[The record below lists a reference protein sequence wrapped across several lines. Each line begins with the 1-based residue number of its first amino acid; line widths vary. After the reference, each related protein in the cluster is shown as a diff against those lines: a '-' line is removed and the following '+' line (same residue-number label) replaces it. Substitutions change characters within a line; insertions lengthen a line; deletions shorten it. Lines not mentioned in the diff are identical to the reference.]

1 MKKLIKF
8 KQEFLEKI
16 LDGSKTQTMRLPV
29 SRVDVA
35 EEDIV
40 IALFPNGE
48 EIPLK
53 ITKVGYKS
61 FKSINDEDAKR
72 EGFSNAEEKKII
84 KLKVISDDSELEDD
98 ESLEEFLVN
107 FLNDEFYKD
116 ALTFE
121 RVINDD

>member
-29 SRVDVA
+29 SRVDVH
-35 EEDIV
+35 ENDTV

-48 EIPLK
+48 EIPLR

-61 FKSINDEDAKR
+61 FKSINDEDAER
-72 EGFSNAEEKKII
+72 EGFSNAEELKKCLKDIYQEYRVEDFMRFYYYRFEVI
-84 KLKVISDDSELEDD
+84 K
-98 ESLEEFLVN
+98 
-107 FLNDEFYKD
+107 
-116 ALTFE
+116 
-121 RVINDD
+121 

>member
-29 SRVDVA
+29 SRVDVH
-35 EEDIV
+35 ENDNV

-48 EIPLK
+48 EIPLW

-61 FKSINDEDAKR
+61 FKSINDEDAER
-72 EGFSNAEEKKII
+72 EGFSNAEELKKCLKDIYQEYRIEDFMRFYYYRFEVI
-84 KLKVISDDSELEDD
+84 K
-98 ESLEEFLVN
+98 
-107 FLNDEFYKD
+107 
-116 ALTFE
+116 
-121 RVINDD
+121 

>member
-72 EGFSNAEEKKII
+72 EGFSNAEELKKCLKDIYQEYRVEDFMRFYYYRFEVI
-84 KLKVISDDSELEDD
+84 K
-98 ESLEEFLVN
+98 
-107 FLNDEFYKD
+107 
-116 ALTFE
+116 
-121 RVINDD
+121 